1 MTVGTCSFRGLALPL
16 HGEAELKQDTAATD
30 FVTLTGDSSISGDF
44 LVCRSGSTEVAY
56 INSAGKLYATG
67 MEVQTHLKLAT
78 GKSLKFSSPYTT
90 GVPTTG
96 LVKGEMFLCMQSTI
110 PQLGVVTN
118 AATTAMAVW
127 YFIANTTA
135 IGA

>member
-1 MTVGTCSFRGLALPL
+1 MTVGTCHFRGLALPL
-16 HGEAELKQDTAATD
+16 YGEAELKQDTAATD
-30 FVTLTGDSSISGDF
+30 FITLTGDTSISGDF
-44 LVCRSGSTEVAY
+44 LVCRAGTTEKAW
-56 INSAGKLYATG
+56 ITSAGKLYGTG

-110 PQLGVVTN
+110 PQLGVATQ
-118 AATTAMAVW
+118 AATTAMVVW
-127 YFIANTTA
+127 YLIANTTA